1 MLRMKMYSY
10 YSYSF
15 YAKCLELV
23 SKQLNPC
30 AWSKVYILG
39 QVENIGFALS
49 NHHICTIYRS
59 INVKKIEKSISNF
72 FFFFS
77 LC

>member
-23 SKQLNPC
+23 PKQLNPC

-39 QVENIGFALS
+39 QV
-49 NHHICTIYRS
+49 
-59 INVKKIEKSISNF
+59 
-72 FFFFS
+72 
-77 LC
+77 